1 MREVLELKG
10 MRFHAF
16 HGCLPFEKEKGGEY
30 EVDFSAQIDYSP
42 AFDSDDLNDTINYA
56 RIYDIVS
63 EQMEKRSNLI
73 ENVAGRIFHAI
84 KEEFPTLE
92 HFSLSVSK
100 LSPPV
105 AGPCDRARI
114 TLEK

>member
-1 MREVLELKG
+1 MKGILELKG

-30 EVDFSAQIDYSP
+30 EVDFSATIDNSP
-42 AFDSDDLNDTINYA
+42 ATVSDDLHDALNYA

-63 EQMEKRSNLI
+63 EQMGKRSNLI
-73 ENVAGRIFHAI
+73 ENVAGRIFHAVE
-84 KEEFPTLE
+84 EEFPSLE
-92 HFSLSVSK
+92 HFCVSISK
-100 LSPPV
+100 LAPPV
-105 AGPCDRARI
+105 SGPCDRARI